1 MQVKFYVR
9 ASKKDK
15 EGKAPF
21 EVTITANGTRTTFQ
35 LKYKIEPELWN
46 NEKQFFED
54 AVILRQKGIK
64 TSISPSIKRVL
75 ADSDEVKNYSGT
87 VMSPTL
93 IREDANLDTQLN
105 VIRTKL
111 FECETK
117 LMQLGLAI
125 DAKTIKDMYLGK
137 IKGKQHSLVG
147 YYTDFLETKKQRI
160 GKDIVHDTYQKYE
173 TTLNHFK
180 TFLQKKH
187 KRQDIQLQ
195 EINISIVNAFFSF
208 MLNDLDISNNSAVGY
223 MKKFKAV
230 ITNAK
235 DDNLILINP
244 MSKFKTH
251 IEKKEIVFLTKEEL
265 SKIYNKD
272 FCENERLERVRDLF
286 IFSCFTALSFADLTS
301 FNVKKHLKKDKEGN
315 AYIFKERTKTNVE
328 ANIPLLEIPKEILEK
343 YYYSL
348 PTLSN
353 QKYNSYLK
361 EIQDVCSI
369 KKTLHSHL
377 CRHTCATLLLNNGVS
392 LLTVSKILGHANTKI
407 TEQTYAKLLTTTIID
422 EVKSIENN
430 LIL

>member
-46 NEKQFFED
+46 NEKQFFEN
-54 AVILRQKGIK
+54 ALLLKKRGIR
-64 TSISPSIKRVL
+64 TSLTPFVKVL
-75 ADSDEVKNYSGT
+75 ADSKEALKPSKFGPDIIMKGNA
-87 VMSPTL
+87 M
-93 IREDANLDTQLN
+93 LDSQLN
-105 VIRTKL
+105 IIKAKL
-111 FECETK
+111 LDCETK

-137 IKGKQHSLVG
+137 IKGKQHSLTG
-147 YYTDFLETKKQRI
+147 YYTDFLEIKKQRI
-160 GKDIVHDTYQKYE
+160 GKDIVRDTYQKYE
-173 TTLNHFK
+173 TALNHFK
-180 TFLQKKH
+180 TFLEKKH

-195 EINISIVNAFFSF
+195 EINISMVNAFFSF
-208 MLNDLDISNNSAVGY
+208 MLNDLNISNNSAVGY

-235 DDNLILINP
+235 DDNLIETNP

-251 IEKKEIVFLTKEEL
+251 LEKKEIIFLTKEEL
-265 SKIYNKD
+265 SKIYSKD
-272 FCENERLERVRDLF
+272 FSENERLERVRDIF
-286 IFSCFTALSFADLTS
+286 VFSCFTALSFADLVS
-301 FNVKKHLKKDKEGN
+301 FDAKKHIKQDKDGN
-315 AYIFKERTKTNVE
+315 PYIFKERTKTNVE
-328 ANIPLLEIPKEILEK
+328 AHIPLLDISKQILEK
-343 YYYSL
+343 YYYNL

-361 EIQDVCSI
+361 EIQDVCNI

-377 CRHTCATLLLNNGVS
+377 ARHTCATLLLNNGVS

-407 TEQTYAKLLTTTIID
+407 TEQTYAKLLTTTIIE
-422 EVKSIENN
+422 EVKGIEEN
-430 LIL
+430 LKL